1 MRERFFFSYYLIIC
15 LYWVGLG
22 GGGAVHLVDE
32 GEIFHMYH
40 NFYKNDLR
48 FELNSLIF
56 ILLFELFALL

>member
-1 MRERFFFSYYLIIC
+1 M
-15 LYWVGLG
+15 GLGGGGGDGGG

-40 NFYKNDLR
+40 YFYKNDLR